1 MATLRDYPWFNLFRR
16 RLISLLLDRKAESL
30 LEMTHSFPA
39 FAPCSAGDYAQ
50 LAKLTI
56 SCINLSFPILAEFAE
71 ENSARLPCRTLLAQ
85 FPEGSKEKDA
95 AQKLSGLFDRY
106 GSDKGVEH
114 GYSSLYGPLLLR
126 AQPVRSILEIGM
138 GTKHTDAIS
147 HMGQNH
153 KTGGSL
159 RAFRDFCPEAEI
171 FGADIDRRILFQE
184 RRIQTFFVD
193 QTKPEAFV
201 QLAAQ
206 IPKSINLIIDDGLH
220 SPEANL
226 QTLRFALPR
235 LAPGGWAVIEDIAR
249 AAAPIW
255 SVVTG
260 LLPSSL
266 WDVFLFEAPHCSLF
280 AVKRKP

>member
-1 MATLRDYPWFNLFRR
+1 MPVLRDWALFNRFRRYLIQLLMDRKVESLMETLR
-16 RLISLLLDRKAESL
+16 I
-30 LEMTHSFPA
+30 FPA
-39 FAPCSAGDYAQ
+39 FAPCSAGDYAE

-56 SCINLSFPILAEFAE
+56 SSINKSFPILAGLAD
-71 ENSARLPCRTLLAQ
+71 ENSARLPRRIPLVQ
-85 FPEGSKEKDA
+85 FPTGSEEKDA
-95 AQKLSGLFDRY
+95 AQKLSGLFDQY
-106 GSDKGVEH
+106 GSDKGAEL

-126 AQPVRSILEIGM
+126 AQAVRSILEIGM
-138 GTKHTDAIS
+138 GTTHTDAIS

-184 RRIQTFFVD
+184 ARIQTFFVD
-193 QTKPEAFV
+193 QTNPQAFF
-201 QLAAQ
+201 QLAGQ
-206 IPKSINLIIDDGLH
+206 IPKSFNLIIDDGLH

-235 LAPGGWAVIEDIAR
+235 LASGGWAVIEDISP

-255 SVVTG
+255 RLVTA

-266 WDVFLFEAPHCSLF
+266 WDVLLVEAPRSLLF
-280 AVKRKP
+280 AVQRKP